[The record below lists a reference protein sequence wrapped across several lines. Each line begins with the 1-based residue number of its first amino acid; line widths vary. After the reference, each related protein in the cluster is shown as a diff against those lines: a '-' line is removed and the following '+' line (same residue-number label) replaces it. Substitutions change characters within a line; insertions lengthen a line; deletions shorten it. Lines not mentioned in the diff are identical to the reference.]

1 MLNPFRST
9 NPNRGRWSLAL
20 RVTVLVISAIAF
32 VSFGFRRPPARAHV
46 QGHWDAVARGR
57 MYLRQ
62 GRPDRA
68 FEAVSAI
75 RDEAPG
81 AGEAMTVA
89 GLALLQYREF
99 RGARLTLERALKLQ
113 PDQLDATKTLAA
125 LDLMLGNGMSGVK
138 LLRKAASLDPRDA
151 QVWLTLG
158 NVHHDLGEPGEA
170 AHAFEEALKRDPKDR
185 EALFKLIT
193 ELLDINRT
201 DEATPRL
208 TEALRRYPDDPA
220 LLALAAR
227 QARDTGR
234 MDEALALATR
244 ALGGD
249 PDNLNALLVRARARV
264 TSGHPEQALGDLEHA
279 VAAHP
284 SDLGAMQL
292 LAQVEAQLSLAE
304 RSRATIERRRRASER
319 LGLMAQL
326 TQQIARRP
334 DDAELRWRMG
344 KAAVEGG
351 SFLLAS
357 QCFKAALAL
366 DPNYQPAR
374 EGLSALPAAFRNE
387 PSSSRRPAS
396 EGLSSEEPVGT
407 PRSSR

>member
-1 MLNPFRST
+1 M
-9 NPNRGRWSLAL
+9 
-20 RVTVLVISAIAF
+20 
-32 VSFGFRRPPARAHV
+32 SFGFRRPPARAHA

-99 RGARLTLERALKLQ
+99 RGARMTLERLSSS
-113 PDQLDATKTLAA
+113 PTSSTRPRRSPR

-138 LLRKAASLDPRDA
+138 LLRKAARLDPRDA

-170 AHAFEEALKRDPKDR
+170 AHAFKEALKRDPKDR

-208 TEALRRYPDDPA
+208 TEALRRVPDDPA
-220 LLALAAR
+220 LLGLAAR

-249 PDNLNALLVRARARV
+249 PDNLNALLVRASGAV
-264 TSGHPEQALGDLEHA
+264 TSGHLEQAPGTWSTPWRRTRATSGPCNSSPRSKPSLAWPSGPGRPSSA
-279 VAAHP
+279 VGERP
-284 SDLGAMQL
+284 SD
-292 LAQVEAQLSLAE
+292 
-304 RSRATIERRRRASER
+304 
-319 LGLMAQL
+319 
-326 TQQIARRP
+326 
-334 DDAELRWRMG
+334 W
-344 KAAVEGG
+344 
-351 SFLLAS
+351 
-357 QCFKAALAL
+357 C
-366 DPNYQPAR
+366 
-374 EGLSALPAAFRNE
+374 
-387 PSSSRRPAS
+387 
-396 EGLSSEEPVGT
+396 
-407 PRSSR
+407 